1 MTTFHAILI
10 DETGCEFSAYIESC
24 NASEA
29 YDELQDAYPESSV
42 VRVEI
47 LGDAAPIVGILSDA
61 APIDERDHLRNLIAE
76 IRGRLLC
83 MAEMLVISDPKGAA
97 INVAPLLRDLA
108 DHAAAVMKGND

>member
-1 MTTFHAILI
+1 MQG
-10 DETGCEFSAYIESC
+10 D
-24 NASEA
+24 
-29 YDELQDAYPESSV
+29 YPESSV

-47 LGDAAPIVGILSDA
+47 LSDA
-61 APIDERDHLRNLIAE
+61 APVNGRDHLRDLIAE

-108 DHAAAVMKGND
+108 DHAAAVMKGDD